1 MKNPSPQIR
10 ILIILFENVIYL
22 DLITKKPFLLE
33 TSQSLGV
40 CTWFMFCFI
49 FQDAFQAK
57 CDILADNFHRFV
69 HYLAIFVVHRDLCQ
83 WRQQYATRCVR
94 LLKDIR
100 WPTIFLPLY
109 NLIQITNRKRN
120 GHSKLLLSVYLPH
133 RKEIVALALNR
144 LFILSTARQNF
155 VWLDRILT

>member
-1 MKNPSPQIR
+1 MAKNNFALLFMSRPKYVSK
-10 ILIILFENVIYL
+10 ILVPNCPFSLFESVIYL
-22 DLITKKPFLLE
+22 NLITRKPFLLE

-40 CTWFMFCFI
+40 CTWFMVCFI

-94 LLKDIR
+94 LLKEIR
-100 WPTIFLPLY
+100 LPTIFLPLY
-109 NLIQITNRKRN
+109 
-120 GHSKLLLSVYLPH
+120 
-133 RKEIVALALNR
+133 
-144 LFILSTARQNF
+144 RQKKKQTF
-155 VWLDRILT
+155 

>member
-1 MKNPSPQIR
+1 MAKNNFALLFINFMSRPKYVLKILVLNCPFRIFIYSKNLINRNPS
-10 ILIILFENVIYL
+10 LV
-22 DLITKKPFLLE
+22 E
-33 TSQSLGV
+33 TSQFLGV
-40 CTWFMFCFI
+40 CTWFMVCFI

-100 WPTIFLPLY
+100 LPTIFLPLY
-109 NLIQITNRKRN
+109 KQKKKQTVWCITI
-120 GHSKLLLSVYLPH
+120 YLPH
-133 RKEIVALALNR
+133 RKKSL
-144 LFILSTARQNF
+144 Q
-155 VWLDRILT
+155 WH